1 MGNATTIVNAIK
13 HQLRQ
18 QGITYQALARRL
30 KLSEPTVKRDLAR
43 GDFTLSR
50 LEQICQVLGVTI
62 ADLANAAPE
71 RQLLLTQLTEVQE
84 RALVGNPKMLLVTYL
99 IVNQWK
105 VEEILNTFQI
115 EENDFVS
122 LLLLLDELGIIRF
135 RPPLGVQ
142 TLTARNF
149 SWRKDGPVHD
159 FFIRRVA
166 PEYLQARFDGPGDE
180 FHFVGGMLSRASLSR
195 VKTALNQIVAEI
207 EELARRD
214 AKLPLAERDGCTAM
228 LAVRRWEFSEFT
240 RLRRRSAPKR

>member
-122 LLLLLDELGIIRF
+122 LMLSLDELGIIRF
-135 RPPLGVQ
+135 RPPLGVR

>member
-1 MGNATTIVNAIK
+1 MGNATTIVTAIK

-30 KLSEPTVKRDLAR
+30 KVSEPTVKRDLAR

-50 LEQICQVLGVTI
+50 LEQICHVLGVTI
-62 ADLANAAPE
+62 ADLANSEPQ
-71 RQLLLTQLTEVQE
+71 RQLLLTELTEAQE
-84 RALVGNPKMLLVTYL
+84 RALVGNPKLLLVTYL
-99 IVNQWK
+99 LVNQWK
-105 VEEILNTFQI
+105 VDEILTTFQI

-122 LLLLLDELGIIRF
+122 LMLSLDKLGIIKF
-135 RPPLGVQ
+135 RPPRGVQ

-149 SWRKDGPVHD
+149 SWRRDGPVHE

-195 VKTALNQIVAEI
+195 VKSALNQVVVEI

-214 AKLPLAERDGCTAM
+214 AKLPLEERDGCTAM

-240 RLRRRSAPKR
+240 RLRRGSTPKR